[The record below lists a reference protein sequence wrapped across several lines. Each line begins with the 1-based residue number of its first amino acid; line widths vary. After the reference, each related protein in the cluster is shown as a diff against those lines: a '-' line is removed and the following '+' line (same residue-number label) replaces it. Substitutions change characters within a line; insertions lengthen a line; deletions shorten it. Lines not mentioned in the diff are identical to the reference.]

1 MSMTIVMPE
10 KLELEGVV
18 KRFPGKRGAEVTA
31 LDGIDLRVADAE
43 LVCIVGASGCGKS
56 TLLNIVGGL
65 EAATAGRIEVDGE
78 PVIGPGPDRGMVFQ
92 GYSLFPWKTVA
103 QNVAFGL
110 ETTGVPASERR
121 ERVDELLD
129 RMGLRDWAGA
139 IPKRLSGG
147 MRQRV
152 AIARA
157 LAPRPDVLLLDEP
170 FGALDAQTKRSMQ
183 DYLLDVWRQFGT
195 TILMVTHD
203 VEEAVYLSGRVYVF
217 TARPGRVA
225 AEVPVPFGPDR
236 NTSLKRDPTFLDLR
250 DHVQDFLLDDIAT
263 PAPVS

>member
-18 KRFPGKRGAEVTA
+18 KRFPGKRGADVTA

-129 RMGLRDWAGA
+129 R
-139 IPKRLSGG
+139 
-147 MRQRV
+147 
-152 AIARA
+152 
-157 LAPRPDVLLLDEP
+157 
-170 FGALDAQTKRSMQ
+170 
-183 DYLLDVWRQFGT
+183 
-195 TILMVTHD
+195 
-203 VEEAVYLSGRVYVF
+203 
-217 TARPGRVA
+217 
-225 AEVPVPFGPDR
+225 DR
-236 NTSLKRDPTFLDLR
+236 KS
-250 DHVQDFLLDDIAT
+250 V
-263 PAPVS
+263 V